1 MKAASTS
8 PVTCPLWWAPCSLGG
23 RPPLGH
29 PLDLPLLCGL
39 GAGPAPARG
48 RVAAPAGGRG
58 ERGSRGGE
66 RGRRARGDLRN
77 RKHLFALGGVRKKQ
91 CVFSSTGGRSLL
103 PARGALPF
111 PAQPCCLTLA
121 PSQAAGLPP
130 GQGGSGETSSPSTC
144 APQPVVRWHAPVPGA
159 GAPELPGHGGV
170 GSCLATQSAAEAGG
184 HPGRV
189 AASHRPESVPHRS
202 SPPEDG
208 CSCSARKPTP
218 LAARRPR

>member
-77 RKHLFALGGVRKKQ
+77 RKHLFALGGGEKKAVRFQ
-91 CVFSSTGGRSLL
+91 QHRRPVAPPCPRSAAFPSSALLSHPRSL
-103 PARGALPF
+103 PGCR
-111 PAQPCCLTLA
+111 
-121 PSQAAGLPP
+121 AA
-130 GQGGSGETSSPSTC
+130 
-144 APQPVVRWHAPVPGA
+144 PGA
-159 GAPELPGHGGV
+159 GRERGDQLAQHLRPAARRALARTRAGCRSTRAPGARGRRELPGH
-170 GSCLATQSAAEAGG
+170 AERG
-184 HPGRV
+184 
-189 AASHRPESVPHRS
+189 
-202 SPPEDG
+202 
-208 CSCSARKPTP
+208 
-218 LAARRPR
+218 